1 MKTVVVTGSFDD
13 IRSSH
18 IRFLEEASKRGSLHV
33 LVWTDETIFRMDRRL
48 PKFPQDERMY
58 ILNAI
63 RYVQQARLVEGVVS
77 LDDLPVVCNL
87 KPETWVVNQQDDTPE
102 KRLFCAS
109 HGVVYQV
116 IDPAD
121 LKGFPI
127 LYIPG
132 DDSRTTMKKVLVTG
146 SFDWLHSGHIR
157 FFEESSALG
166 ELYVVVGH
174 DENIRY
180 LKGYGHPMFSANERR
195 YMVQSIRYV
204 KQALISTGH
213 GWMDAEPEIATIKPD
228 IYAVNEDGDKPE
240 KRAFCEKHGLEYMVL
255 TRAPKEGLPLR
266 ESTVLR
272 GF

>member
-1 MKTVVVTGSFDD
+1 MKTVVVIGNFDD

-33 LVWTDETIFRMDRRL
+33 LLWSDETIFRMDGRL
-48 PKFPQDERMY
+48 PKFHQDERMY

-102 KRLFCAS
+102 KRLFCTS
-109 HGVVYQV
+109 HNIVYQV
-116 IDPAD
+116 IDPVD

-127 LYIPG
+127 LPISG
-132 DDSRTTMKKVLVTG
+132 VNTRSTRKKVLVTG

-157 FFEESSALG
+157 FFEETSAIG
-166 ELYVVVGH
+166 DLYVVVGH
-174 DENIRY
+174 DENIRF
-180 LKGYGHPMFSANERR
+180 LKGNGHPLFSADERR

-204 KQALISTGH
+204 TQALISTGH

-240 KRAFCEKHGLEYMVL
+240 KREFCEKHGLKYLVL
-255 TRAPKEGLPLR
+255 TRKPKEGLPLR